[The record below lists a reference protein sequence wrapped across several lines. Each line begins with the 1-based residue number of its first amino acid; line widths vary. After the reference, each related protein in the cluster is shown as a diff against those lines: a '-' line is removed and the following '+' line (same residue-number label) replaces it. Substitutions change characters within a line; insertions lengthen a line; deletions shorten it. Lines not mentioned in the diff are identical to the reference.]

1 MLRVVHKISKKVV
14 YGGRAEVPDLR
25 KSNVGIRQRRTS
37 PAKQFFQRCVLNSI
51 AVLFIVLFY
60 NGVIMGNQ
68 LDFKSLIPEGA
79 KDFKKVDQA
88 QLFDRKNLF
97 DYMDGGAE
105 LYLSYDFQ
113 RLLVQEYRDKDRVI
127 TIEVYEMKTSQDA
140 FGLYSLDQEADNPP
154 EADTARRGEN
164 LAIGDKANYSFG
176 LLKLWNGNYFVRIVD
191 LSGSEQTKDVILELG
206 RKILS
211 KIDKKG
217 ELPELLS
224 KLPAGGLILNSER
237 FFHKQIVLNSL
248 YFLSTE
254 NLLNLS
260 EKTSA
265 VMGDYLL
272 GKMNLK
278 LLLISYADSASARS
292 AFERFCTKYLKSSP
306 SGKKVIQKV
315 EEDKF
320 IGLELE
326 KNYLWITFEGKDE
339 RNTGDVLRNVKE
351 KLR

>member
-1 MLRVVHKISKKVV
+1 METEL
-14 YGGRAEVPDLR
+14 E
-25 KSNVGIRQRRTS
+25 
-37 PAKQFFQRCVLNSI
+37 
-51 AVLFIVLFY
+51 
-60 NGVIMGNQ
+60 
-68 LDFKSLIPEGA
+68 FKSLIPEGV
-79 KDFKKVDQA
+79 KDFEKAGQV

-105 LYLSYDFQ
+105 LYLSYDFR
-113 RLLVQEYRDKDRVI
+113 RLSVQEYRDKDRVI
-127 TIEVYEMKTSQDA
+127 TVEVYEMKTSPDA
-140 FGLYSLDQEADNPP
+140 FGLYSFDQ
-154 EADTARRGEN
+154 EADTARRGDN
-164 LAIGDKANYSFG
+164 LALGDKANFSSG
-176 LLKLWNGNYFVRIVD
+176 LLKFWKGNYLVRIVD
-191 LSGSEQTKDVILELG
+191 LNGNDQFKDVILELG
-206 RKILS
+206 RKISS
-211 KIDKKG
+211 KIDEKG
-217 ELPELLS
+217 ELPFLLS
-224 KLPAGGLILNSER
+224 KLPAEGLILNSER
-237 FFHKQIVLNSL
+237 FFHKQIVLNNL

-278 LLLISYADSASARS
+278 LLLISYADSSSARL
-292 AFERFCTKYLKSSP
+292 AFESFCTKYLKSSP

-326 KNYLWITFEGKDE
+326 KSYLWITFEGKDE

-351 KLR
+351 KLK

>member
-1 MLRVVHKISKKVV
+1 
-14 YGGRAEVPDLR
+14 
-25 KSNVGIRQRRTS
+25 
-37 PAKQFFQRCVLNSI
+37 
-51 AVLFIVLFY
+51 
-60 NGVIMGNQ
+60 MGTE

-79 KDFKKVDQA
+79 KNFKKVDQA
-88 QLFDRKNLF
+88 KLFDRKNLF
-97 DYMDGGAE
+97 DYMNGGAE

-154 EADTARRGEN
+154 QADTASRGEN

-176 LLKLWNGNYFVRIVD
+176 FLKLWKGNYFVRIVD

-206 RKILS
+206 RKISSRL
-211 KIDKKG
+211 DKKG

-224 KLPAGGLILNSER
+224 KLPVEGLVHNSER
-237 FFHKQIVLNSL
+237 FFHKQIVLNNL

-254 NLLNLS
+254 NLLNLN

-265 VMGDYLL
+265 VLGDYLL

-278 LLLISYADSASARS
+278 LLLISYPDTFSARS
-292 AFERFCTKYLKSSP
+292 AFESFCTKYLKSSP
-306 SGKKVIQKV
+306 SSKKVIQKV

-320 IGLELE
+320 IGIELE
-326 KNYLWITFEGKDE
+326 KNYLWITFEGQDE
-339 RNTGDVLRNVKE
+339 RNTGDILRNVKE
-351 KLR
+351 KLK

>member
-1 MLRVVHKISKKVV
+1 
-14 YGGRAEVPDLR
+14 
-25 KSNVGIRQRRTS
+25 
-37 PAKQFFQRCVLNSI
+37 
-51 AVLFIVLFY
+51 
-60 NGVIMGNQ
+60 MGTE

-88 QLFDRKNLF
+88 QLFDRENLF
-97 DYMDGGAE
+97 DYMNGGAE
-105 LYLSYDFQ
+105 LYLSYNFQ
-113 RLLVQEYRDKDRVI
+113 RLSVQEYRDKDRVI
-127 TIEVYEMKTSQDA
+127 TVEVYEMKTSQDA

-154 EADTARRGEN
+154 QADTARRGKN
-164 LAIGDKANYSFG
+164 LAIGNKANFSSG
-176 LLKLWNGNYFVRIVD
+176 LLKFWKGNYFVRIVD
-191 LSGSEQTKDVILELG
+191 LNGNDQFKDVIMELG
-206 RKILS
+206 NKIS
-211 KIDKKG
+211 KKIDKKG

-224 KLPAGGLILNSER
+224 KLPAEGLILNSER
-237 FFHKQIVLNSL
+237 FFHKQIVLNNL

-254 NLLNLS
+254 NLLNLN

-278 LLLISYADSASARS
+278 LLLISYPDTFSARS
-292 AFERFCTKYLKSSP
+292 TFESFCTKYLKSFP

-326 KNYLWITFEGKDE
+326 KNYLWFTFEGKDE
-339 RNTGDVLRNVKE
+339 RNTGDVLRKVKE
-351 KLR
+351 KLK

>member
-1 MLRVVHKISKKVV
+1 
-14 YGGRAEVPDLR
+14 
-25 KSNVGIRQRRTS
+25 GIRQRRTS
-37 PAKQFFQRCVLNSI
+37 PAKQFFQRCVLNFT
-51 AVLFIVLFY
+51 AVLFIVLFFS
-60 NGVIMGNQ
+60 GMIMGNQ
-68 LDFKSLIPEGA
+68 LELQSLIPEGA

-113 RLLVQEYRDKDRVI
+113 RLSVQEYRDKDRVI
-127 TIEVYEMKTSQDA
+127 TVEVYEMKTSQDA
-140 FGLYSLDQEADNPP
+140 FGLFSLDQE
-154 EADTARRGEN
+154 GEN
-164 LAIGDKANYSFG
+164 LAIGDKANYGSG
-176 LLKLWNGNYFVRIVD
+176 LLKFWKGNHFVRIVD
-191 LSGSEQTKDVILELG
+191 LNGNDQFKDEILELG
-206 RKILS
+206 KKIS
-211 KIDKKG
+211 SQIDKKG
-217 ELPELLS
+217 ELPLLLS
-224 KLPAGGLILNSER
+224 KLPVEGLIHNSER
-237 FFHKQIVLNSL
+237 FFHKQIVLNNL

-254 NLLNLS
+254 NLLNLN

-265 VMGDYLL
+265 VMGDYLW

-278 LLLISYADSASARS
+278 LLLISYPDTSSARS

-351 KLR
+351 KLK